1 MRAALRL
8 LVVTLVAG
16 LAVGVG
22 SAGAAIVGPSFSTS
36 PFTIAQAGVGNT
48 VTVNLIWEATQFL
61 PPTATDKQI
70 VAYQDLAGGSPQTFS
85 ASSTQTSIPL
95 LLQNGHRYTLTVA
108 GCQTPACTIGAF
120 DTVDTSQTT
129 TIDATGPAGTVQVNG
144 GAAFTNNRNVTLNVA
159 ATDPLI
165 DNLPNTSSGVTQAAV
180 NVNGNGS
187 IPCDI
192 IFGQNPDT
200 SGCAQNFAPTL
211 TAALPAGDGPK
222 TVGVFFGDG
231 ARQNTRPC
239 PTIFCAIL
247 LGNPILGN
255 ASAEATDAIGL
266 DTAKPIAL
274 ATQDRFTVNRGETVR
289 FDASTSVNQNP
300 ATASGVD
307 PGAATWQFKDG
318 TPQATGA
325 KVAHAFNQAGTFVGE
340 LRVRDRAG
348 NVSDGAPVRGDRHRP
363 RGRGHGHP
371 QGHHRHRRVQPRPA
385 QREGEV
391 RAQPSPGLDHHGR
404 LGGPGGRP
412 AGGDPAHG
420 ARQGARPDRL
430 EGPEGRRLHAH
441 PQAAADA
448 AARELPGLVR
458 RPRRHPQH
466 HADAQGAAGGRHP
479 QRPRHRLRRH
489 VPHGRAARQGAAG
502 QAHHR
507 VVQGQPQ
514 RHDRGGP
521 VRRDDPR
528 GHPPRGDHRRGPGQG
543 GPEGRRHRR
552 GVGDLALTGG
562 VPRRVAG
569 ES

>member
-16 LAVGVG
+16 LVVGVG
-22 SAGAAIVGPSFSTS
+22 NAGAVIIGPSFSTS
-36 PFTIAQAGVGNT
+36 PFTIAQAGVGNV
-48 VTVNLIWEATQFL
+48 VTVNLIWEATQFQ

-70 VAYQDLAGGSPQTFS
+70 VAYQDLAGGSPQTFT
-85 ASSTQTSIPL
+85 ASSTQSSIPL

-180 NVNGNGS
+180 DVDGNGT

-192 IFGQNPDT
+192 IFGQNPDI

-222 TVGVFFGDG
+222 TVGVYFGDG
-231 ARQNTRPC
+231 ARVNTRPC

-247 LGNPILGN
+247 LGSPILGN
-255 ASAEATDAIGL
+255 ASAEALDAIGL
-266 DTAKPIAL
+266 DTAKPLAL

-289 FDASTSVNQNP
+289 FDASTSVDQNP

-307 PGAATWQFKDG
+307 PGSATWQFKDG

-348 NVSDGAPVRGDRHRP
+348 NLSDARQFAVTVIGPAGAGTGTLKGITGTAAFSLDRLS
-363 RGRGHGHP
+363 
-371 QGHHRHRRVQPRPA
+371 
-385 QREGEV
+385 V
-391 RAQPSPGLDHHGR
+391 RAKYVRSRLRGSIIMAGSAAQAGALRAEIRRTARGKVLGRIASKALKVGAFTRTLKLPPTLLPGSYR
-404 LGGPGGRP
+404 VSFVGPGGTLSTTLTLKPPREGVIRSGRVTGSGVTFRMAAQP
-412 AGGDPAHG
+412 VKALRGKLTIAWFKGSRSVTTVAVPSGGTIRAATPRGATIGAGRIKAVLKAGGT
-420 ARQGARPDRL
+420 
-430 EGPEGRRLHAH
+430 
-441 PQAAADA
+441 
-448 AARELPGLVR
+448 
-458 RPRRHPQH
+458 
-466 HADAQGAAGGRHP
+466 
-479 QRPRHRLRRH
+479 
-489 VPHGRAARQGAAG
+489 
-502 QAHHR
+502 
-507 VVQGQPQ
+507 VVGSATS
-514 RHDRGGP
+514 R
-521 VRRDDPR
+521 
-528 GHPPRGDHRRGPGQG
+528 
-543 GPEGRRHRR
+543 
-552 GVGDLALTGG
+552 
-562 VPRRVAG
+562 
-569 ES
+569 